1 MISQDNWLSGAAIFA
16 NMKKTLENFLISLSI
31 SNLFFIPEWA
41 NFFGEQSHQRL
52 FFTPTPFENAYF
64 AMGFTVI
71 AAAFILFVSLF
82 IAEKF
87 QAKKMIALIY
97 CVLAIALI
105 VPLNF
110 AREATAIF
118 NFFPWLSTIS
128 HEFFSRVVL
137 PLKYPLGI
145 AFLVVFLFVI
155 KKWGEKI
162 SASMRFFGLL
172 FTPVIFVT
180 YSNLIALY
188 KDCLKLSRKS
198 VVYQSSVKKSSPNK
212 ILWLIFDEMDYRL
225 AFDDRPHDLKLPELD
240 RLKEQ
245 SIFAFQAYPP
255 SDYTL
260 QSIPSLL
267 SGHRVDVA
275 SVDVA
280 DLILKDVQEKN
291 QTKWHEL
298 ANLFR
303 EAKSLGYSTALVGWY
318 HNYCR
323 IFKDDLDYCRR
334 LPAGRFGYARDF
346 WGSVRAIVER
356 SVIFDRRMERAFVFN
371 LRKLHQTALENIES
385 KKYDLTFLHYSV
397 PHKPYLFDSKSKKL
411 SSQIPRSPDNYMG
424 NLEAVDNIL
433 GDIRKSLEKTGQWEN
448 TIIIL
453 SSDHSWRQSEEF
465 DGKRDFR
472 VPFLIKMADSK
483 KVSLSRSIPTLIT
496 KDLVHSIIKNEIQD
510 TQSAIKWISLHST
523 EFPKGTVLVP
533 FKDEESH
540 AHSPESH
547 AKNNRT

>member
-1 MISQDNWLSGAAIFA
+1 
-16 NMKKTLENFLISLSI
+16 MKKSLGNFLISLSF

-64 AMGFTVI
+64 AIGFTVI
-71 AAAFILFVSLF
+71 AAAFILFVLLL

-87 QAKKMIALIY
+87 QAKKMTTLIY

-110 AREATAIF
+110 AREATALF
-118 NFFPWLSTIS
+118 NYFPWLSTIS
-128 HEFFSRVVL
+128 HEFFLKVVL
-137 PLKYPLGI
+137 PFKYLLGS
-145 AFLVVFLFVI
+145 AFLVGFVLVM

-162 SASMRFFGLL
+162 SASMRFVGLL
-172 FTPVIFVT
+172 FTPIIFVT
-180 YSNLIALY
+180 YSNLIVLY
-188 KDCLKLSRKS
+188 KDGLKLPRKS
-198 VVYQSSVKKSSPNK
+198 VVYQSAVKKNLRNK
-212 ILWLIFDEMDYRL
+212 ILWLIFDELDYRL
-225 AFDDRPHDLKLPELD
+225 VFGDRPHGLKLPELD
-240 RLKEQ
+240 RLREQ
-245 SIFAFQAYPP
+245 SIFASQAYPP

-267 SGHRVDVA
+267 TGHRVDVA
-275 SVDVA
+275 SVNIVN
-280 DLILKDVQEKN
+280 LILKDLQAKN

-303 EAKSLGYSTALVGWY
+303 EAKSLGYSTSLVGWY

-334 LPAGRFGYARDF
+334 LPAGRFGYAQDF
-346 WGSVRAIVER
+346 WGSVKAIVER
-356 SVIFDRRMERAFVFN
+356 SLIFDRRLERAFVFN
-371 LRKLHQTALENIES
+371 LSTIHQTALRNIES

-397 PHKPYLFDSKSKKL
+397 PHKPYLFDSKSKEI
-411 SSQIPRSPDNYMG
+411 SSQVSRSPNNYLG
-424 NLEAVDNIL
+424 NLEVVDSIL
-433 GDIRKSLEKTGQWEN
+433 GDIRRSLEKTAQWEN

-472 VPFLIKMADSK
+472 VPFLIKMTDLRGVSFSK
-483 KVSLSRSIPTLIT
+483 SMPALIT
-496 KDLVHSIIKNEIQD
+496 KDLICAILKNEIRD
-510 TQSAIKWISLHST
+510 SQSAIKWISTHST
-523 EFPKGTVLVP
+523 EFPNGTVLIP
-533 FKDEESH
+533 FKNEENHERSQESH
-540 AHSPESH
+540 G
-547 AKNNRT
+547 KNNRT